1 MVGDSHG
8 EGPAG
13 VGGLAPAPCGA
24 WRWRPSAGADE
35 AGALACRAAPPRLL
49 RAAWGAHVD
58 AAARS
63 SDGKNW
69 YTVNVRWLPAAT
81 GEGGPLAAHA
91 ICSCPDKRQGYCKHA
106 AAVLQAAA
114 AQRGAACGGDEA
126 PWLRAAYGAP
136 REAAS
141 DLEVLPLPASVLR
154 RVELFRAEERAL
166 DLLGA
171 EGTAALLLGT
181 IMAPRSS
188 EPGVPDDGEVLSRL
202 FGGEDAASEAYQ
214 LMTATRAFDAMRRLK
229 AAGAAR
235 ARWAALVLL
244 YDVQSASFRARL
256 RAALLSRKQ
265 LQQEQPGQEEQ
276 REREE
281 QAGDSREQELGKRIA
296 GDEDSERDSKR
307 PRA

>member
-1 MVGDSHG
+1 MSARTIAKEMAGDSRG
-8 EGPAG
+8 EGL
-13 VGGLAPAPCGA
+13 VGLAPCGA

-63 SDGKNW
+63 SDGQTW
-69 YTVNVRWLPAAT
+69 YTVNVRWLET

-106 AAVLQAAA
+106 AAVLKAAA
-114 AQRGAACGGDEA
+114 AQRGAASGGDEA

-136 REAAS
+136 REPVLAP

-229 AAGAAR
+229 ASQSVLRVTRTRSATASAQRLSGCLYLYKPDYYLTGAKGNEALAR
-235 ARWAALVLL
+235 RIK
-244 YDVQSASFRARL
+244 QSRRL
-256 RAALLSRKQ
+256 RCGMTRT
-265 LQQEQPGQEEQ
+265 
-276 REREE
+276 R
-281 QAGDSREQELGKRIA
+281 
-296 GDEDSERDSKR
+296 R
-307 PRA
+307 PCAPWW